1 MKINRNMSAVIA
13 NNQLLRTEN
22 KLKSTMLRLSSGYK
36 INSAEDDAAGLAIAN
51 KMQKIP

>member
-22 KLKSTMLRLSSGYK
+22 KLKSSTGDKSTEMELMLFK
-36 INSAEDDAAGLAIAN
+36 TFLA
-51 KMQKIP
+51 K